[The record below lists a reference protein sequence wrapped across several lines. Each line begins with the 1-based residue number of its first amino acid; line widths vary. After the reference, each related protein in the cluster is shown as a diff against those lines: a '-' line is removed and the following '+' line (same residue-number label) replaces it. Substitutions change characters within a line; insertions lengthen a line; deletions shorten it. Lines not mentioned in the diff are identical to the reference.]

1 MDIGGEKKSI
11 GSSFLNFKRGAD
23 AFLGVTG
30 KKGKGKNPFDKAPD
44 FPKPRSVSELTKR
57 QTFAPLSP
65 TSPVGYSNADIQT
78 AMRVLANSSNRDVV
92 RLIPMD
98 IVQPVRKQT
107 KNIPLGSSSLGNV
120 GP

>member
-11 GSSFLNFKRGAD
+11 GSNFLNFKKGAE
-23 AFLGVTG
+23 AFLGATG
-30 KKGKGKNPFDKAPD
+30 KKDKNPFSKAPD
-44 FPKPRSVSELTKR
+44 FPKPRSVSELTRR
-57 QTFAPLSP
+57 QSFAPLSP

-78 AMRVLANSSNRDVV
+78 AMRVLANSSNKDVV

>member
-23 AFLGVTG
+23 AFLGATG
-30 KKGKGKNPFDKAPD
+30 KKDKNPFSKAPD

-57 QTFAPLSP
+57 QSFAPLSP

-98 IVQPVRKQT
+98 IVQPVKKQT

>member
-30 KKGKGKNPFDKAPD
+30 KTKDKSPFSKAPD

-65 TSPVGYSNADIQT
+65 TSPVGYSNVDIQT

-98 IVQPVRKQT
+98 IVQPVKKQT
-107 KNIPLGSSSLGNV
+107 KNIPLGSSDLGNV